1 MFFVG
6 QTSMLFLL
14 NRIFFS
20 SPANPAFHLY
30 ITWSSLV
37 YYIFSQSL
45 NTHSHTH
52 THTHTE
58 RERERERER
67 EGDREREWAAQQGLW
82 TGEGGR
88 LIPRSMGES
97 ELQCL
102 STVIDALFHLSYY
115 FEYIVLLCDDAYT
128 PAAIN

>member
-20 SPANPAFHLY
+20 SPANPTFHLY

-52 THTHTE
+52 

-67 EGDREREWAAQQGLW
+67 EIGRENGQHSRACGLAREAG
-82 TGEGGR
+82 
-88 LIPRSMGES
+88 
-97 ELQCL
+97 
-102 STVIDALFHLSYY
+102 
-115 FEYIVLLCDDAYT
+115 
-128 PAAIN
+128 

>member
-20 SPANPAFHLY
+20 SPANPTFHLY

-45 NTHSHTH
+45 NTHSH
-52 THTHTE
+52 
-58 RERERERER
+58 RERERER